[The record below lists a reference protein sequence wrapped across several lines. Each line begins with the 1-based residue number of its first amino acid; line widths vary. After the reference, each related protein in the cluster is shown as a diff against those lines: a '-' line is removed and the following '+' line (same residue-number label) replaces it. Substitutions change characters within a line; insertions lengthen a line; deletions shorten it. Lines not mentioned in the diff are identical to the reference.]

1 MGRKMEDTTKGMEFS
16 ALLKCSL
23 GFLHF
28 LYPLAGLIAI
38 FKTLLR
44 ILEDIRTSKRTFM
57 LYFWLQIFCGQVTP
71 SVENQI

>member
-1 MGRKMEDTTKGMEFS
+1 MGNITKGIEFR

-28 LYPLAGLIAI
+28 LYPLAVLIAI
-38 FKTLLR
+38 FKTLFR

-57 LYFWLQIFCGQVTP
+57 QYFLLQISCGQFTP